1 MSILVADRNPH
12 VRELLKR
19 ELALDGL
26 NVITANSWREV
37 LHYVFGSTLID
48 LLVVDPSL
56 SDMDTKKL
64 LEKISKRIPPL
75 PIILHTLPGDENT
88 IGEIKRTVFFIEK
101 GNGCIEQ
108 LRELIHRL
116 LKTKFVSDAS
126 NNHTAHS
133 NRKKR

>member
-48 LLVVDPSL
+48 LIVVDPSL

-64 LEKISKRIPPL
+64 LEKISNRIPPL
-75 PIILHTLPGDENT
+75 PIILHTLPGDEIT
-88 IGEIKRTVFFIEK
+88 IGEIRRTVFLIEK
-101 GNGCIEQ
+101 GNSCIEQ
-108 LRELIHRL
+108 LKKLIHRL
-116 LKTKFVSDAS
+116 LTTKYVTKA
-126 NNHTAHS
+126 
-133 NRKKR
+133 